1 MDNLV
6 GVVMPT
12 GTLIGGYL
20 AMGGGGSIE
29 KTTIHFTND
38 SGTITCDKTMAEI
51 IEAYNSGAL
60 MDGVMFDVESGVYAV
75 LDLFVAQDMGDFLLV
90 QFSCIGDNGD
100 NSITYII
107 IGTSYDGEDS
117 WNLTIRNLA
126 SISDLQN
133 YQLLSSKVTT
143 IDSSSSDASYPSAK
157 AVYDY
162 KNKVVDLSSYSLND
176 TITNTEI
183 IQSLLEP
190 SAIVNYNGSYLTLST
205 KNTQA
210 GLGDLYYF
218 VGLFGESALV
228 IVLLYTNNIFVV
240 GAIETIGIQ
249 LRSNLVTSISSSSTD
264 TQYPS
269 AKCVYDMI
277 GNVETILNT
286 LNSGGGAS

>member
-12 GTLIGGYL
+12 GTLIGGIVGV
-20 AMGGGGSIE
+20 GGGGSIE

-38 SGTITCDKTMAEI
+38 NGDVTCDKTMAEI

-60 MDGVMFDVESGVYAV
+60 LDGVMFDVESGVYAV

-126 SISDLQN
+126 STSNLQD

-157 AVYDY
+157 AVYDL
-162 KNKVVDLSSYSLND
+162 VGD
-176 TITNTEI
+176 IE
-183 IQSLLEP
+183 SLL
-190 SAIVNYNGSYLTLST
+190 
-205 KNTQA
+205 
-210 GLGDLYYF
+210 
-218 VGLFGESALV
+218 
-228 IVLLYTNNIFVV
+228 NNI
-240 GAIETIGIQ
+240 
-249 LRSNLVTSISSSSTD
+249 
-264 TQYPS
+264 
-269 AKCVYDMI
+269 
-277 GNVETILNT
+277 
-286 LNSGGGAS
+286 NSGGGAS